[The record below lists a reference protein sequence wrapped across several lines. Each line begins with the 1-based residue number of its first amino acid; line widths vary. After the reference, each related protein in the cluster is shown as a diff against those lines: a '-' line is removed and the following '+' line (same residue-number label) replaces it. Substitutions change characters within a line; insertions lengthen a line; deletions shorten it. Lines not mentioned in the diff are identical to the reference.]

1 MKSFFE
7 HVKDVRNEK
16 VEKEYL
22 AFIKKM
28 YANHVIFHPDDPI
41 KDYQDTETKK
51 PAFTPVEAKKLQ
63 AQLDNFHKVL
73 GDKVYELGLDLQKK
87 HFKKHLGI
95 DLGSDY
101 DKKKKVT
108 NEDLTRET
116 VDLKKNG
123 NKISVR
129 VSERGKE
136 IWNKDLA
143 KDITVQNLIA
153 KFKQETDFKGK
164 VDKSVSDLYPKDIG
178 EIAFDNLVEFQV
190 NQNDTLVANPSI
202 KK

>member
-1 MKSFFE
+1 MKTFLE
-7 HVKDVRNEK
+7 HVKDIRNEK
-16 VEKEYL
+16 VEKDYL
-22 AFIKKM
+22 NFVKSM
-28 YANHVIFHPDDPI
+28 YAKHVIFHPDDPI
-41 KDYQDTETKK
+41 KDYQDEKKK
-51 PAFTPVEAKKLQ
+51 PTFSPVEAKKLQ

-73 GDKVYELGLDLQKK
+73 GDKVYDLGMQLQKK
-87 HFKKHLGI
+87 YFKKHLGV
-95 DLGSDY
+95 DLTPD
-101 DKKKKVT
+101 DDKKKKKVT

-153 KFKQETDFKGK
+153 KFKQETEFKGK
-164 VDKSVSDLYPKDIG
+164 IDKSVSDLYPKDIG

-190 NQNDTLVANPSI
+190 NQNDVLVANPSI